1 MRGADT
7 AADVDVV
14 RVGGG
19 RSIAAVDDGGAGA
32 GRGGGGGPVE
42 SVAVGVAA
50 AAAVAGVAATVAAME
65 NRQSRIDGRSQ
76 CMGATAAMGNWVR
89 RRGWKMVMAMA
100 KAACEAA
107 DRVAPTMGLWWRGG
121 DGDNGGSSEREEVQ
135 RWPSRARTGRARTVE
150 RVGRA
155 KG

>member
-42 SVAVGVAA
+42 SVAVGGEAR
-50 AAAVAGVAATVAAME
+50 AAVLKEKDSLKCLDNSTV
-65 NRQSRIDGRSQ
+65 
-76 CMGATAAMGNWVR
+76 TY
-89 RRGWKMVMAMA
+89 
-100 KAACEAA
+100 
-107 DRVAPTMGLWWRGG
+107 
-121 DGDNGGSSEREEVQ
+121 
-135 RWPSRARTGRARTVE
+135 
-150 RVGRA
+150 
-155 KG
+155 